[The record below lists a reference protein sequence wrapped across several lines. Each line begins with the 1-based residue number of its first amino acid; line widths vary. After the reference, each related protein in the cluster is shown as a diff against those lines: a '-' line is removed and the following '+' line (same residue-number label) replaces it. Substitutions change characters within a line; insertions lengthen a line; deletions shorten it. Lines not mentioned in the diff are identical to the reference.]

1 MKKAKIFGIFA
12 VVLLLTG
19 CKDSFTNKKTEG
31 ETGYIK
37 IGHVNASRTALPDF
51 NTDSITDFEFTL
63 KGTKSGDTEKTIGTF
78 SSLEE
83 LLTESIAIEI
93 GTYNFTLTA
102 SKSGTILTGSIEDKE
117 ITTGDN
123 TITFNLKWDE
133 TSLDPDSFGDLEF
146 TINLSTTKN
155 ANNLKS
161 IFAELLSYDPDT
173 ETATTISDDY
183 KQDVIPS
190 SGKAVFTLSNVPAG
204 NYLIRAYC
212 YADNYGEVP
221 LIYPLEEIAVITG
234 GQTSKETISP
244 IAFDDVY
251 TISFNNLNGTYL
263 SNKQYTQHTE
273 EITLQALTK
282 SGWNFGGWYDN
293 PNCNGTPITTIPK
306 GSSGNIALYA
316 LWSQATISV
325 SIEPIADLSLTAL
338 PNEEDNTVTFTVTG
352 GKEGSTYDWYVDGVA
367 AEASG
372 DTFVLEPNAIG
383 TKTYVVEVI
392 SGTRSATAT
401 AEITATKVKSRS
413 SIVLYDLDVSNSK
426 REFESPTPGFYVY
439 SDFDSIKTTSLEDA
453 KLQDITNAN
462 DNFAIDPVT
471 QTIYTLSGS
480 SIYKHTNFA
489 GKNTEKIISGI
500 DYTVQS
506 ICAYDSNVYLLKNA
520 GDTDN
525 ALIRISG
532 DGTAVTLAY
541 GNTSGNIL
549 DHSMSYKSSRIEVYK
564 NNLYFVSI
572 GYDDNDDN
580 FEYKLRIS
588 QIPINGNELGTSN
601 TITTNNF
608 NNTSVSIYSLNI
620 TDIQAI
626 DGKDSSVNLY
636 ILCNSKNIQ
645 RYESSSYLRGGII
658 TVNVKNDSLAFTN
671 FDGTALENSGKPN
684 IFGWYD
690 DSLDK
695 AIAVTEYTKSYFYGP
710 SRFVARK
717 PDELIIVDEGNYY
730 IDSEGKLFEKDPDG
744 SQILVNKNSI
754 VTVSLI
760 DFAIT
765 DRTDID
771 LGFEINLNP
780 GFNHYTVN
788 GYAAES
794 YRNTSYQ
801 F

>member
-51 NTDSITDFEFTL
+51 NTDSIADFEFTL
-63 KGTKSGDTEKTIGTF
+63 KGTKSGNTEKTIGTF

-83 LLTESIAIEI
+83 LLTESIAIET
-93 GTYNFTLTA
+93 GTYDFTLTA

-234 GQTSKETISP
+234 GQTSKSTISP

-316 LWSQATISV
+316 LWSRASIS
-325 SIEPIADLSLTAL
+325 IAISPVNDLTLAAV
-338 PNEEDNTVTFTVTG
+338 PNETENTVTFSVSG
-352 GKEGSTYDWYVDGVA
+352 DANGSTYNWFVDNEQYSETGN
-367 AEASG
+367 
-372 DTFVLEPNAIG
+372 TFKLWPSVTG

-392 SGTRSATAT
+392 CGTRSASASV
-401 AEITATKVKSRS
+401 EITTTKLMNQS
-413 SIVLYDLDVSNSK
+413 SIVLFDYNSYGITN
-426 REFESPTPGFYVY
+426 EFETPTPGFYIY
-439 SDFDSIKTTSLEDA
+439 SDFNSIKTTSLEDA
-453 KLQDITNAN
+453 KFQDIADSDSNA
-462 DNFAIDPVT
+462 NFAIDPVT
-471 QTIYTLSGS
+471 QTIYTITGS
-480 SIYKHTNFA
+480 TLYKHTSY
-489 GKNTEKIISGI
+489 GIEKTKLIYTGI
-500 DYTVQS
+500 DYTVQAM
-506 ICAYDSNVYLLKNA
+506 CAYDNKVYLLKNA
-520 GDTDN
+520 GDSNN
-525 ALIRISG
+525 ALIQI
-532 DGTAVTLAY
+532 DDEGTAKTIA
-541 GNTSGNIL
+541 TSDTDGKIAG
-549 DHSMSYKSSRIEVYK
+549 HSVNYKSSHIEVYED
-564 NNLYFVSI
+564 NLYFVSMEGQI
-572 GYDDNDDN
+572 
-580 FEYKLRIS
+580 LTVS
-588 QIPINGNELGTSN
+588 QIPIENNTLGTP
-601 TITTNNF
+601 ITLSASGYTDDYN
-608 NNTSVSIYSLNI
+608 SSSIEASKLNI
-620 TDIQAI
+620 SDIQI
-626 DGKDSSVNLY
+626 LKLYGSIRLY
-636 ILCNSKNIQ
+636 ILANAKNIS
-645 RYESSSYLRGGII
+645 RDYDDETYLRGGII
-658 TVNVKNDSLAFTN
+658 TVKVTDDTLSFASV
-671 FDGTALENSGKPN
+671 DGSTLSDTTKAYIFNWYNNTLENALS
-684 IFGWYD
+684 
-690 DSLDK
+690 
-695 AIAVTEYTKSYFYGP
+695 VTNYTKNYFYGP

-717 PDELIIVDEGNYY
+717 PDELVIVDEGNYL
-730 IDSEGKLFEKDPDG
+730 GT
-744 SQILVNKNSI
+744 NSSI
-754 VTVSLI
+754 NGRGTDITNINNVVIFNLQGV
-760 DFAIT
+760 AGIT
-765 DRTDID
+765 DVTDVN
-771 LGFEINLNP
+771 LAFESYLNGELNP
-780 GFNHYTVN
+780 STNTYYTK
-788 GYAAES
+788 S
-794 YRNTSYQ
+794 YKNENYK